1 MVVSIAVWSLELK
14 PKAEGEEPILFT
26 PPADVRITG
35 MALGDKL
42 EDAHGRTSVKLCYQG
57 PGPEEDPEDEENK
70 GEDEDDEDDGALM
83 TTVLGSLTP
92 GKVEQSVLDIC
103 LEQDEDYIFELVGKN
118 TIYLSGNY
126 IDQSPVDN
134 PPFGDSDSE
143 DDAYALDEVSSDV
156 EVNPEDYDMDD
167 DEDEDSH
174 RFEEIKEN
182 ADALGKK
189 RRRDSDV
196 TANAAEKLSKAEKK
210 KLNKKLKTENG
221 DVVPTGTTAAAP
233 KSGKKEKKEEEKKE
247 KEKEKKADTTASKT
261 IELAGG
267 VKARDVKIGTG
278 PQAKAGQTVSMRYV
292 GKLDNKTIFD
302 KNTSGAPFTFKLGK
316 GEVIKGWDVG
326 IAGMAVG
333 GEREL
338 VIPPAMAY
346 GNKKSGPIPAGSTL
360 TFECKL
366 LKIK

>member
-92 GKVEQSVLDIC
+92 GKVCFYKFYPSEAHDFAVGWAECSWYLLGTGRGLYLWTCRQKVLV
-103 LEQDEDYIFELVGKN
+103 LTSFLRSKLNWVSS

-167 DEDEDSH
+167 DEDEDSQY
-174 RFEEIKEN
+174 
-182 ADALGKK
+182 AL
-189 RRRDSDV
+189 
-196 TANAAEKLSKAEKK
+196 
-210 KLNKKLKTENG
+210 
-221 DVVPTGTTAAAP
+221 
-233 KSGKKEKKEEEKKE
+233 
-247 KEKEKKADTTASKT
+247 
-261 IELAGG
+261 
-267 VKARDVKIGTG
+267 
-278 PQAKAGQTVSMRYV
+278 
-292 GKLDNKTIFD
+292 
-302 KNTSGAPFTFKLGK
+302 
-316 GEVIKGWDVG
+316 
-326 IAGMAVG
+326 AVMCH
-333 GEREL
+333 
-338 VIPPAMAY
+338 A
-346 GNKKSGPIPAGSTL
+346 TL
-360 TFECKL
+360 T
-366 LKIK
+366 